1 MLGFALS
8 VTLCVAPFPLPSIDN
23 KPVAV
28 TDGQKTF
35 RLPMRFEK
43 VKAFYEERFGN
54 GKEAG
59 VTLTVVGAPG
69 ERLLKLSSKRPG
81 DTWTR
86 AQAKEGEGETV
97 VEVTPVIRMVGDN
110 IEGNGKPLVE
120 FIFSRSPQVKSSMD
134 SIDHTEDVR
143 R

>member
-1 MLGFALS
+1 MFSLALALA
-8 VTLCVAPFPLPSIDN
+8 VTVAPFPLPTIDH
-23 KPVAV
+23 KPLAV
-28 TDGQKTF
+28 SDGQKVF

-43 VKAFYEERFGN
+43 VKAFYEERFGG
-54 GKEAG
+54 GKEPG
-59 VTLTVVGAPG
+59 VTLTASGAPG
-69 ERLLKLSSKRPG
+69 ERLLKLASKRAG

-86 AQAKEGEGETV
+86 ALVKEGEGETV
-97 VEVTPVIRMVGDN
+97 VEVTPVIRMAGDT

-120 FIFSRSPQVKSSMD
+120 FIFGRSPQVKSSLE

>member
-1 MLGFALS
+1 MLSLALALA
-8 VTLCVAPFPLPSIDN
+8 VTVAPFPLPTIDQ
-23 KPVAV
+23 KPLAV
-28 TDGQKTF
+28 TDAQKVF

-43 VKAFYEERFGN
+43 VKAFYEERFGG
-54 GKEAG
+54 GKEPG
-59 VTLTVVGAPG
+59 VTLTASGAAG
-69 ERLLKLSSKRPG
+69 ERLLKLVSKRQG

-86 AQAKEGEGETV
+86 AQVKEGEGETV
-97 VEVTPVIRMVGDN
+97 VEVTPVIRMAGDT

-120 FIFSRSPQVKSSMD
+120 FIFGRSPQVKSSLE